1 MNWNVI
7 TGIIILGIIL
17 GLCILV
23 PPYMKQNGDPKMTN
37 NKSQPHVSP
46 SLEAP
51 HVPDEWVIASF
62 GLDEKNP
69 GRTVF
74 LKNPALMDVFINAS
88 KADTGSDKY
97 PKGLV
102 LGFAKD
108 RDGSIVVLMNPNER
122 VNQTVVDEVYSNI
135 SALGRTFN
143 ITSVPCKFIR
153 MDIVDVEVLKDT
165 TP

>member
-1 MNWNVI
+1 MNWNAI

-23 PPYMKQNGDPKMTN
+23 PPYMKQNGDQKMTN

-46 SLEAP
+46 STEAP
-51 HVPDEWVIASF
+51 HVPEEWVIASF

-69 GRTVF
+69 DRAVF
-74 LKNPALMDVFINAS
+74 LKNPVLMDAFINAFT
-88 KADTGSDKY
+88 ADTGPNTY

-102 LGFAKD
+102 LGVAKD
-108 RDGSIVVLMNPNER
+108 SDGSIVVLMNPNER
-122 VNQTVVDEVYSNI
+122 VNQTVVNEVYSNI

-153 MDIVDVEVLKDT
+153 MDIVDVEAPKDT